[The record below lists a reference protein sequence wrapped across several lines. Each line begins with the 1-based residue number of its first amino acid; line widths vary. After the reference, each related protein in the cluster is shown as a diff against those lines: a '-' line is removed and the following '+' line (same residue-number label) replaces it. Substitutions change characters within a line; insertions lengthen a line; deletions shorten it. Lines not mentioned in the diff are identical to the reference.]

1 MPQWS
6 HANRSGYVE
15 TWGDPS
21 GDPVLLLHGGFCS
34 LEVLR
39 PVGDLLA
46 PQFAI
51 HAPER
56 AGHGR
61 TPDSDGPYSYD
72 DMVLETLAYLDS
84 VGLDAVHVVG
94 FSDGANVGYLM
105 ALRHPSRVR
114 TLAAISGNVN
124 TDAFVP
130 EEEHAA
136 GMPAE
141 HHERVGREYAE
152 LSPDGAEHAEVVIG
166 KLLDLWGREPALAF
180 SELAAITAPT
190 LVLVGEHDMIR
201 RDHSQAIADAIP
213 GSRFTVVPGTS
224 HMLIVEEPAA
234 VAAEVREL
242 LP

>member
-6 HANRSGYVE
+6 HGNRSGYVE
-15 TWGDPS
+15 TWGAPA
-21 GDPVLLLHGGFCS
+21 GEAVLLLHGGFCS

-39 PVGDLLA
+39 PVGDLLGSD
-46 PQFAI
+46 FAI

-61 TPDSDGPYSYD
+61 TPDSDGPYSYGE
-72 DMVLETLAYLDS
+72 MVLETLAYLDS
-84 VGLDAVHVVG
+84 VGLDSVHVVG
-94 FSDGANVGYLM
+94 FSDGANVGYLL
-105 ALRHPSRVR
+105 ALEHPARVR

-152 LSPDGAEHAEVVIG
+152 LSPDGPEHAEVVIG
-166 KLLDLWGREPALAF
+166 KLLDLWGREPSIPF
-180 SELAAITAPT
+180 SELGAISAPT

-213 GSRFTVVPGTS
+213 GATLEVVPGTS

-234 VAAEVREL
+234 VAAHVRQL